1 MANDEKND
9 SPVSPID
16 IGRDQGVLTDEKL
29 AAGAHTEELHRLNS
43 EEEAFESHLNVTEDD
58 LIEAKAV
65 AATLSLE
72 GVRKMMET
80 VLRIHNRDPNFPHS
94 VLMKIHE
101 FLDNQD
107 VFERPEKHEQLIWE
121 MKLEA
126 ALITNN
132 SPYAEVRA
140 VVDNK
145 DDPSLPCGTIRA
157 WTIGVFFSV
166 FLAFINQ
173 LFSIRQ
179 PLISIESNVAQLLAF
194 PLGKAWEKFMP
205 NTIFSVFGYKIP
217 LNPGRFNKKE
227 HMLIAIMANTAK
239 SLPYTQYIVWT
250 QVLPQYFNQPYAKS
264 FAYQILIAL
273 STNFIG
279 YGLAGLTRRFIVYPS
294 YCVWPAS
301 LVTIALNSALHNENN
316 IAVPGP
322 FKRLYSM
329 TRYKFFLWSFAAMFV
344 YFWFPNYIFEVLT
357 FFSWMTWISPDNH
370 NLEILTG
377 FRNGLGMFN
386 PWPTFDWNVM
396 LFDSV
401 DPLMVPAFS
410 TFNRTLGMWL
420 LGFVIMGLYY
430 TNAWNTAYLPI
441 NSNRVFDHFGN
452 LYNVSRALDDRGM
465 YDHEKYMNY
474 SAAYLAAANTLV
486 YGAFFAL
493 YAAAVTHVAIFHRYE
508 IVMGFKNMWASIRR
522 QKKTVAEGEDSGE
535 YKDVH
540 NRLMA
545 AYPEVSEW
553 WYLGTLIVAAGFGFA
568 GVAAWPTYT
577 TPGVV
582 PYGIF
587 LAVIFVIP
595 IGIIKAMTGI
605 EVTLNVLAEFI
616 GGMWVQ
622 GNALAMNFFK
632 SFGYVTCAH
641 AVHFA
646 NDLKVAHYLKIPPRQ
661 TFACQM
667 VATLISTFV
676 CTGVMNFQI
685 NIPNVCTPD
694 APMRFFCP
702 GPNTFFTA
710 AVLWGTI
717 GPIKVFGHQGQY
729 NYLLLGFPLGI
740 ILPVLFYYLIKF
752 YPKNRYLRQFHPVAL
767 FYGGINWAPY
777 SFSYA
782 WPAVP
787 IAWLSWIYVRTRY
800 LAFWSKYNFVLS
812 ASFSAGIAL
821 SGILMLF
828 TVQWLGAEVNW
839 WGTSQI
845 GAGCEGSAC
854 TLKSL
859 AEGERFYPWWNP
871 SQVPAP

>member
-1 MANDEKND
+1 MANEKNEA
-9 SPVSPID
+9 PASPID
-16 IGRDQGVLTDEKL
+16 VGRTQGVLTDEKV
-29 AAGAHTEELHRLNS
+29 AALHRFDS
-43 EEEAFESHLNVTEDD
+43 EEQVFESHLNVTEDD
-58 LIEAKAV
+58 LVEAKAI
-65 AATLSLE
+65 AATLSLD
-72 GVRKMMET
+72 GVRKMMEN
-80 VLRIHNRDPNFPHS
+80 VLRIHDRDPNFPHT

-101 FLDNQD
+101 FLDNET
-107 VFERPEKHEQLIWE
+107 VFENPDKHEQLIWE

-145 DDPSLPCGTIRA
+145 DDPNLPCGSIRA
-157 WTIGVFFSV
+157 WSIGIFFSV

-179 PLISIESNVAQLLAF
+179 PSISIESNVAQLLAF
-194 PLGKAWEKFMP
+194 PIGKAWERLMP
-205 NTIFSVFGYKIP
+205 NVVFTVFGHKLP

-264 FAYQILIAL
+264 FAYQLLIGL

-301 LVTIALNSALHNENN
+301 LVTIALNSALHNESN

-329 TRYKFFLWSFAAMFV
+329 TRYKFFLWSFGAMFV

-357 FFSWMTWISPDNH
+357 FFSWMTWISPNNH

-386 PWPTFDWNVM
+386 FWPTFDWNVM

-420 LGFVIMGLYY
+420 IGFIIMGIYY

-441 NSNRVFDHFGN
+441 NSNRVFDHFGKI
-452 LYNVSRALDDRGM
+452 YNVSRAIDDRGM
-465 YDHEKYMNY
+465 YDHEKYMDY
-474 SAAYLAAANTLV
+474 SAAYLGAANTLV
-486 YGAFFAL
+486 YGAFFAM

-508 IVMGFKNMWASIRR
+508 IIMGFKNMWASIRR
-522 QKKTVAEGEDSGE
+522 KKTAPEDGNDGE

-582 PYGIF
+582 PYGVL

-595 IGIIKAMTGI
+595 VGIIKAMTGV

-616 GGMWVQ
+616 GGMWVE

-667 VATLISTFV
+667 LATLISTLV

-685 NIPNVCTPD
+685 NIPKICTPN

-710 AVLWGTI
+710 SILWGTI
-717 GPIKVFGHQGQY
+717 GPLKVFGHEGQY
-729 NYLLLGFPLGI
+729 NYLLFGFPIGI
-740 ILPVLFYYLIKF
+740 LLPVAFYFLIKHF
-752 YPKNRYLRQFHPVAL
+752 PRNRYLRQFHPVAL
-767 FYGGINWAPY
+767 FYGGVNWAPY

-787 IAWLSWIYVRTRY
+787 IAWLSWIYVRNRY

-812 ASFSAGIAL
+812 ASFSAGIAIA
-821 SGILMLF
+821 GILMLF
-828 TVQWLGAEVNW
+828 TVQWLGADIEW
-839 WGTSQI
+839 WGNSQAV
-845 GAGCEGSAC
+845 AGCEGTAC
-854 TLKSL
+854 TLKTL
-859 AEGERFYPWWNP
+859 AKGERFYPWWNP

>member
-1 MANDEKND
+1 MANEKND
-9 SPVSPID
+9 APPSPPEA
-16 IGRDQGVLTDEKL
+16 GVFTDEKV
-29 AAGAHTEELHRLNS
+29 APASASNALHRLDS
-43 EEEAFESHLNVTEDD
+43 EEQVFETYLNVTEDD
-58 LIEAKAV
+58 LIEAKEI
-65 AATLSLE
+65 AAILSLD
-72 GVRKMMET
+72 GVRKMMQN
-80 VLRIHNRDPNFPHS
+80 VLRIHDRDPNFPH
-94 VLMKIHE
+94 VTLMKIHE
-101 FLDNQD
+101 FLDNET
-107 VFERPEKHEQLIWE
+107 VFENPEKHEQLIWE

-145 DDPSLPCGTIRA
+145 DDPDLPCGTIRA
-157 WTIGVFFSV
+157 WAIGIFFSV
-166 FLAFINQ
+166 FLAFVNQ

-179 PLISIESNVAQLLAF
+179 PSISIESNVAQLLAF
-194 PLGKAWEKFMP
+194 PLGKAWEKMMP
-205 NTIFSVFGYKIP
+205 NTDISIFGKKLP
-217 LNPGRFNKKE
+217 LNPGPFNKKE

-264 FAYQILIAL
+264 FAYQLLIGL

-316 IAVPGP
+316 VAVPGP
-322 FKRLYSM
+322 FRRLYSM
-329 TRYKFFLWSFAAMFV
+329 TRYKFFLWSFGAMFV

-357 FFSWMTWISPDNH
+357 FFSWMTWISPNNH
-370 NLEILTG
+370 NLEIMTG

-386 PWPTFDWNVM
+386 FWPTFDWNVM

-420 LGFVIMGLYY
+420 IGFIILGIYY
-430 TNAWNTAYLPI
+430 SNAWNTAYLPI
-441 NSNRVFDHFGN
+441 NSNRVFDHFGKI
-452 LYNVSRALDDRGM
+452 YNVSRAIDDRGM
-465 YDHEKYMNY
+465 YDHEKYMDY
-474 SAAYLAAANTLV
+474 SAAYLGAANTLV
-486 YGAFFAL
+486 YGAFFAM

-508 IVMGFKNMWASIRR
+508 IIMGFKNMWATIRR
-522 QKKTVAEGEDSGE
+522 KKTAPEDGEEGE

-553 WYLGTLIVAAGFGFA
+553 WYLGTLIIAAGFGFA

-577 TPGVV
+577 TPGVI
-582 PYGIF
+582 PYGVL
-587 LAVIFVIP
+587 LALVFVIP
-595 IGIIKAMTGI
+595 VGIIKAMTGV

-616 GGMWVQ
+616 GGMWTQ
-622 GNALAMNFFK
+622 GNALAMNYFK

-676 CTGVMNFQI
+676 CTGVMNFQV
-685 NIPNVCTPD
+685 NIPNVCTSS
-694 APMRFFCP
+694 APMRFLCP

-710 AVLWGTI
+710 SILWGTI

-729 NYLLLGFPLGI
+729 NYLLLGFPIGI
-740 ILPVLFYYLIKF
+740 LLPVAFYFLIK
-752 YPKNRYLRQFHPVAL
+752 YLPRNRYLRQFHPVAL
-767 FYGGINWAPY
+767 FYGGVNWAPY

-787 IAWLSWIYVRTRY
+787 IAWLSWIYVRNRY

-812 ASFSAGIAL
+812 ASFSAGIAIA
-821 SGILMLF
+821 GILMLF
-828 TVQWLGAEVNW
+828 TVQWLGVDIEW
-839 WGTSQI
+839 WGNAQAS
-845 GAGCEGSAC
+845 AGCEGTAC
-854 TLKSL
+854 TLKTL

>member
-1 MANDEKND
+1 MANEKND
-9 SPVSPID
+9 APVTPID
-16 IGRDQGVLTDEKL
+16 VGRTQGVLTDEKITACPNAIVL
-29 AAGAHTEELHRLNS
+29 ERTLTYLKDAHAHELHRFDS
-43 EEEAFESHLNVTEDD
+43 DEEAFESHLNVTEDD
-58 LIEAKAV
+58 LIEAKSI
-65 AATLSLE
+65 AATLTVE

-80 VLRIHNRDPNFPHS
+80 VLRIHDRDPNFPHS

-101 FLDNQD
+101 FLDNED
-107 VFERPEKHEQLIWE
+107 VFENPEKHEKLIWE

-145 DDPSLPCGTIRA
+145 DDPNLPCGTIRA

-173 LFSIRQ
+173 L
-179 PLISIESNVAQLLAF
+179 LAY
-194 PLGKAWEKFMP
+194 PIGKAWEKTMP
-205 NTIFSVFGYKIP
+205 NVVFTVFGHKLP

-250 QVLPQYFNQPYAKS
+250 QVLPQFFNQPYAKS

-301 LVTIALNSALHNENN
+301 LVTIALNSALHNESN

-322 FKRLYSM
+322 FKKLYAM
-329 TRYKFFLWSFAAMFV
+329 TRYNFFLWSFGAMFI

-357 FFSWMTWISPDNH
+357 FFSWMTWISPNNH
-370 NLEILTG
+370 TLEILTG

-386 PWPTFDWNVM
+386 IWPTFDWNVM

-420 LGFVIMGLYY
+420 LGFIIMGIYF
-430 TNAWNTAYLPI
+430 TNAWNTAYIPI
-441 NSNRVFDHFGN
+441 NSNRVFDHFGKV
-452 LYNVSRALDDRGM
+452 YNVSRALDDRGM
-465 YDHEKYMNY
+465 YDHEKYMDY
-474 SAAYLAAANTLV
+474 SAAYLGAANTLV
-486 YGAFFAL
+486 YGSFFAM

-508 IVMGFKNMWASIRR
+508 IMMGFKNMWASIRR
-522 QKKTVAEGEDSGE
+522 KKTAPRTVT
-535 YKDVH
+535 
-540 NRLMA
+540 MA
-545 AYPEVSEW
+545 ISEW
-553 WYLGTLIVAAGFGFA
+553 WYLGTLIVAAGLGFA

-595 IGIIKAMTGI
+595 IGIIKAMTGV

-616 GGMWVQ
+616 GGMWVE

-667 VATLISTFV
+667 LATLISTFV

-685 NIPNVCTPD
+685 QIPDVCTPN

-702 GPNTFFTA
+702 GPTTFFTA

-729 NYLLLGFPLGI
+729 NYLLLGFPIGI
-740 ILPVLFYYLIKF
+740 ILPAAFYFLI
-752 YPKNRYLRQFHPVAL
+752 N
-767 FYGGINWAPY
+767 
-777 SFSYA
+777 FSYA

-787 IAWLSWIYVRTRY
+787 IAWLSWIYVRNRY

-812 ASFSAGIAL
+812 ASFSAGIAI

-839 WGTSQI
+839 WGNTQI
-845 GAGCEGSAC
+845 GAGCEGSPAC
-854 TLKSL
+854 TLKTL
-859 AEGERFYPWWNP
+859 APGERFFPWWNP

>member
-1 MANDEKND
+1 MANEKTND
-9 SPVSPID
+9 PVTPIE

-29 AAGAHTEELHRLNS
+29 PAGAHAQELHRLDSN
-43 EEEAFESHLNVTEDD
+43 EEQFESHLNVTEDD

-65 AATLSLE
+65 AANLTLE
-72 GVRKMMET
+72 GVRKMMEN
-80 VLRIHNRDPNFPHS
+80 VIKIHDRDANFPHS

-101 FLDNQD
+101 FLDNED
-107 VFERPEKHEQLIWE
+107 VFENPEKHETLIWE

-145 DDPSLPCGTIRA
+145 DDPNMPCGTIRA
-157 WTIGVFFSV
+157 WVIGIFFSV
-166 FLAFINQ
+166 FLSFINQ

-179 PLISIESNVAQLLAF
+179 PSISIESNVAQLLAF

-205 NTIFSVFGYKIP
+205 NTIFSVFGYKLA

-250 QVLPQYFNQPYAKS
+250 QVLPQYFNQPWAKS
-264 FAYQILIAL
+264 FLYQILIAL

-279 YGLAGLTRRFIVYPS
+279 YGLAGLTRRFIVYPA

-301 LVTIALNSALHNENN
+301 LVTIALNSALHNDTNV
-316 IAVPGP
+316 AVPGP

-329 TRYKFFLWSFAAMFV
+329 TRYKFFLWTFSAMFI

-357 FFSWMTWISPDNH
+357 FFSWMTWISPNNH

-396 LFDSV
+396 LFDNI

-420 LGFVIMGLYY
+420 LGFVILGLYY
-430 TNAWNTAYLPI
+430 SNAWNTAYLPV
-441 NSNRVFDHFGN
+441 NSNRVYDHFGK
-452 LYNVSRALDDRGM
+452 LYNVSRALDERGM
-465 YDHEKYMNY
+465 YDHEKYMDY
-474 SAAYLAAANTLV
+474 SAAYLGAANTLV
-486 YGAFFAL
+486 YGAFFAI
-493 YAAAVTHVAIFHRYE
+493 YAAAVTHVILFHRYE
-508 IVMGFKNMWASIRR
+508 VTLGFKNTWLSIRKK
-522 QKKTVAEGEDSGE
+522 KKTQAEAEADGE

-540 NRLMA
+540 NRLMSV
-545 AYPEVSEW
+545 YPEVSEW
-553 WYLGTLIVAAGFGFA
+553 WYFGTLLVAAGLGFA
-568 GVAAWPTYT
+568 GVAAFPTYT

-587 LAVIFVIP
+587 LAVVFVIP
-595 IGIIKAMTGI
+595 IGIIKAMTGV
-605 EVTLNVLAEFI
+605 EVTLNVMAEFI
-616 GGMWVQ
+616 GGMWVE

-667 VATLISTFV
+667 VATLISTFI

-685 NIPNVCTPD
+685 HIPNVCSSE
-694 APMRFFCP
+694 APMRFLCP

-740 ILPVLFYYLIKF
+740 ITPIAFYYIAKMF
-752 YPKNRYLRQFHPVAL
+752 PKNRYIRQFHPVAL
-767 FYGGINWAPY
+767 FYGGVNWAPY

-787 IAWLSWIYVRTRY
+787 IAWLSWIYVRNRY

-812 ASFSAGIAL
+812 ASFSAGIAIA
-821 SGILMLF
+821 GILMLF
-828 TVQWLGAEVNW
+828 TVQWLGADISW
-839 WGTSQI
+839 WGNNQI
-845 GAGCEGSAC
+845 GAGCEGKAC
-854 TLKSL
+854 TLKTL